1 MSKASLNCA
10 AAIFNIRRTLQDYK
24 NGEPPEAQF
33 YKVSQHDLLEMLD
46 MTLNAWYELEKVEI
60 ETRSLISGLLD
71 AVKKE

>member
-24 NGEPPEAQF
+24 NSEPPEAQF
-33 YKVSQHDLLEMLD
+33 YKVSQYDLLEMLD
-46 MTLNAWYELEKVEI
+46 MTMNAWYELEKVEI

-71 AVKKE
+71 AVKKK